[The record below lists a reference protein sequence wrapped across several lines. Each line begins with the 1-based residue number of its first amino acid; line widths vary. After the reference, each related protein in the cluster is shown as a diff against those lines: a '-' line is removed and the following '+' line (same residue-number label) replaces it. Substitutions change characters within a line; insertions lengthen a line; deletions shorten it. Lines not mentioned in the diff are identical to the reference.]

1 MTFQKRTFGVEIE
14 YVGVERDVIINAL
27 ADIGV
32 KCVSEHYNHNTR
44 KHWKIVR
51 DGSLRHRNGDSYTGE
66 LVSPPL
72 SGKRGLDKLR
82 KVVDAIKMAGATVNN
97 SCGLHVHVGVK
108 DFTPNQIVAIPY
120 RYGYLESK
128 INKFMDHSRID
139 STWASTVSKS
149 YVSDIVEN
157 INYAMRGAYK
167 LHFKKAVLNVTS
179 KYRKVN
185 ISSYG
190 RYGTVEFRQHQG
202 TVNSEMVCN
211 WVQFCLHFVEHIFN
225 NVPQTKDLA
234 LPAKKDLKLFN
245 EIPEEVAS
253 YYKNLVKKKDA
264 KSKAKAQKMR
274 VPFEHFPATMG
285 QIA

>member
-14 YVGVERDVIINAL
+14 YVGVERNVIINAL

-32 KCVSEHYNHNTR
+32 KCVSEYYNHNTR

-51 DGSLRHRNGDSYTGE
+51 DGSVRHPRGESYTGE

-128 INKFMDHSRID
+128 INKFMSHSRIN
-139 STWASTVSKS
+139 SQWASTVSKNYS
-149 YVSDIVEN
+149 GIVES
-157 INYAMRGAYK
+157 IRRSMTLYK
-167 LHFKKAVLNVTS
+167 YNFKKAANFSTS
-179 KYRKVN
+179 KHRKVN
-185 ISSYG
+185 ISSYH
-190 RYGTVEFRQHQG
+190 RHGTVEFRQHQG

-211 WVQFCLHFVEHIFN
+211 WVQFCLHFVEHVFN

-253 YYKNLVKKKDA
+253 YYKNLVKRKDA
-264 KSKAKAQKMR
+264 KIKAKAQKKS
-274 VPFEHFPATMG
+274 A
-285 QIA
+285 

>member
-1 MTFQKRTFGVEIE
+1 MTLPNRKFGVEIE

-51 DGSLRHRNGDSYTGE
+51 DGSLRHRNGESYTGE

-82 KVVDAIKMAGATVNN
+82 KVVDAIKMAGATVNY
-97 SCGLHVHVGVK
+97 SCGFHVHVGVK
-108 DFTPNQIVAIPY
+108 DLTPNQIVAIPH

-128 INKFMDHSRID
+128 INKFMNHSRID
-139 STWASTVSKS
+139 STWAWTVSK
-149 YVSDIVEN
+149 
-157 INYAMRGAYK
+157 NYTANLVRNVRYEMDAYK
-167 LHFKKAVLNVTS
+167 LNFKRATLNLTS

-202 TVNSEMVCN
+202 TVNSEMACN
-211 WVQFCLHFVEHIFN
+211 WVQFCLHFVEHVFN
-225 NVPQTKDLA
+225 NVPQTNNLN
-234 LPAKKDLKLFN
+234 LPVKKDLKLFN

-274 VPFEHFPATMG
+274 VPFENFPATMG

>member
-1 MTFQKRTFGVEIE
+1 MTLPSRKFGVEIE

-51 DGSLRHRNGDSYTGE
+51 DGSLRHRNGESYTGE

-82 KVVDAIKMAGATVNN
+82 KVVDAIKMAGATVNY
-97 SCGLHVHVGVK
+97 SCGFHVHVGVK
-108 DFTPNQIVAIPY
+108 DLTPNQIVAIPH
-120 RYGYLESK
+120 RYGYLESE
-128 INKFMDHSRID
+128 INKFMNHSRID
-139 STWASTVSKS
+139 STWAWTVSK
-149 YVSDIVEN
+149 
-157 INYAMRGAYK
+157 NYTANLVRNVRYEMDAYK
-167 LHFKKAVLNVTS
+167 LNFKRATLNLTS

-202 TVNSEMVCN
+202 TVNSEMACN
-211 WVQFCLHFVEHIFN
+211 WVQFCLHFVEHVFN
-225 NVPQTKDLA
+225 NVPQTNNLN
-234 LPAKKDLKLFN
+234 LPVKKDLKLFN

-274 VPFEHFPATMG
+274 VPFENFPATMG

>member
-1 MTFQKRTFGVEIE
+1 MTLPSRKFGVEIE

-51 DGSLRHRNGDSYTGE
+51 DGSLRHRNGESYTGE

-82 KVVDAIKMAGATVNN
+82 KVVDAIKMAGATVNY
-97 SCGLHVHVGVK
+97 SCGFHVHVGVK
-108 DFTPNQIVAIPY
+108 DLTPNQIVAIPH

-128 INKFMDHSRID
+128 INKFMNHSRID
-139 STWASTVSKS
+139 STWAWTVSK
-149 YVSDIVEN
+149 
-157 INYAMRGAYK
+157 NYTANLVRNVRYEMDAYK
-167 LHFKKAVLNVTS
+167 LNFKRATLNLTS

-202 TVNSEMVCN
+202 TVNSEMACN
-211 WVQFCLHFVEHIFN
+211 WVQFCLHFVEHVFN
-225 NVPQTKDLA
+225 NVPQTNNLN
-234 LPAKKDLKLFN
+234 LPVKKDLKLFN

-274 VPFEHFPATMG
+274 VPFENFPATMG

>member
-1 MTFQKRTFGVEIE
+1 MTLPNRKFGVEIE

-51 DGSLRHRNGDSYTGE
+51 DGSLRHRNGESYTGE

-82 KVVDAIKMAGATVNN
+82 KVVDAIKMAGATVNY
-97 SCGLHVHVGVK
+97 SCGFHVHVGVK
-108 DFTPNQIVAIPY
+108 DLTPNQIVAIPH

-128 INKFMDHSRID
+128 INKFMNHSRID
-139 STWASTVSKS
+139 STWAWTVSKD
-149 YVSDIVEN
+149 YTANLVRNVRYEMD
-157 INYAMRGAYK
+157 AYK
-167 LHFKKAVLNVTS
+167 LNFKRATLNLTS

-202 TVNSEMVCN
+202 TVNSEMACN
-211 WVQFCLHFVEHIFN
+211 WVQFCLHFVEHVFN
-225 NVPQTKDLA
+225 NVPQTNNLN
-234 LPAKKDLKLFN
+234 LPVKKDLKLFN

-274 VPFEHFPATMG
+274 VPFENFPATMG

>member
-32 KCVSEHYNHNTR
+32 KCVSEYYNHNTR

-51 DGSLRHRNGDSYTGE
+51 DGSVSHPRGESYTGE

-97 SCGLHVHVGVK
+97 SCSLHVHVGVK

-128 INKFMDHSRID
+128 IDKFMNHSRIN
-139 STWASTVSKS
+139 SNFITTVSKN
-149 YVSDIVEN
+149 YTANLIQNVEYEMN
-157 INYAMRGAYK
+157 AYK
-167 LHFKKAVLNVTS
+167 LSFKNATRNLMS

-185 ISSYG
+185 VSSYG

-211 WVQFCLHFVEHIFN
+211 WVQFCLHFVEHVFN

-253 YYKNLVKKKDA
+253 YYKNLVKRKDA
-264 KSKAKAQKMR
+264 KIKAKAQKKS
-274 VPFEHFPATMG
+274 A
-285 QIA
+285 